1 MADGNKVDD
10 TGTGV
15 TGTDTDKSGD
25 NIPALSSG
33 VKYHSE
39 SDLFLRDFYE
49 NLVEEA
55 PEVYDVDREFEKT
68 SRNKGRF
75 TLVLIASVIAVISVL
90 LFLST
95 YMINRS
101 LRNVHIDIST
111 FNDLN
116 FQNLLNRA
124 ARVEASYNS
133 AVTEK
138 AILESKTAFEI
149 RNINFERDAAV
160 TTIRNMG
167 LAKNEERERI
177 KNEYAKAA
185 RREADMKSEAEQK
198 LDELDA
204 KIAEYKKELEEFD
217 KMNLEASQ
225 SVNAERRRFET
236 EKEELKKRY
245 DSIIDD
251 LKAQIEEM
259 QKLESVTRSGNIAAI
274 AAEYQK
280 KLDAAEAEIALA
292 EEKIASLEANLR
304 AISAQADT
312 AKKTSQRLQSE
323 LEFEKTLGGSY
334 RSNLQYQAEEQGYAG
349 VVVDASDI
357 SNILLYIDPL
367 YGGELE
373 GQRAFIYRQ
382 NFEHIADIVIY
393 GKDGVFRGRLVSLDD
408 GKEIK
413 SNDRISI
420 NTRGDNE

>member
-10 TGTGV
+10 TGT
-15 TGTDTDKSGD
+15 DADKSGD

-33 VKYHSE
+33 GKYHSE

-68 SRNKGRF
+68 ARNKGRF

-95 YMINRS
+95 SMINRS

-185 RREADMKSEAEQK
+185 RREADMKSEAAQK

-304 AISAQADT
+304 AVSAQADT

-349 VVVDASDI
+349 VVVDASDL